1 MTAGMVIVLDESK
14 KGKNRIFY
22 DFLLKK
28 VMNKAEFVGAIKN
41 GDYPN
46 YELRV
51 IHGDEIPTSK
61 KDGVTVDN
69 LG

>member
-1 MTAGMVIVLDESK
+1 
-14 KGKNRIFY
+14 
-22 DFLLKK
+22 
-28 VMNKAEFVGAIKN
+28 MNKTEFVASIKN

-51 IHGDEIPTSK
+51 IGGDEIPASK
-61 KDGVTVDN
+61 KDGVTTDN